1 LQTHPI
7 YSEGR
12 KFAVYRWGITSKSF
26 NAMEM
31 EACKT
36 KEASQSGVSAPK
48 VSILSVEKND
58 CNQPT
63 KLSCQQKKFH

>member
-1 LQTHPI
+1 LQNHPI

-12 KFAVYRWGITSKSF
+12 KFAVYRWGITSQSVK
-26 NAMEM
+26 AMEM
-31 EACKT
+31 EACEA
-36 KEASQSGVSAPK
+36 KEASQNGVSALK